1 MKNIILTITLLAL
14 LLPVSPLAAA
24 PQAKKYQ
31 VTGIVLAVD
40 DAKITVK
47 TVRGDE
53 TWEINRSA
61 EMKVN
66 GGDAKDIKVGAKVTI
81 FYAMQAAKV
90 ELKAAASED

>member
-1 MKNIILTITLLAL
+1 MKKTPLLLAFIL
-14 LLPVSPLAAA
+14 SASLLPLSPASAA

-47 TVRGDE
+47 KGDE

-61 EMKVN
+61 AMKVN
-66 GGDAKDIKVGAKVTI
+66 GSDTKDIKPGAKVTI
-81 FYAMQAAKV
+81 FYSMEAAKV
-90 ELKAAASED
+90 ELKAVVD